1 MKYQEFCDRVS
12 DMNDHLYNFH
22 GVSTEFNLKE
32 DNIDN
37 ILKFLVPN
45 HWARHTL
52 LHGLVILNNNLHEKL
67 DFEHLNKGENIY
79 KGMSI
84 PTLPKF

>member
-52 LHGLVILNNNLHEKL
+52 LHGLVILINLFYSFHMLK
-67 DFEHLNKGENIY
+67 HAN
-79 KGMSI
+79 
-84 PTLPKF
+84 